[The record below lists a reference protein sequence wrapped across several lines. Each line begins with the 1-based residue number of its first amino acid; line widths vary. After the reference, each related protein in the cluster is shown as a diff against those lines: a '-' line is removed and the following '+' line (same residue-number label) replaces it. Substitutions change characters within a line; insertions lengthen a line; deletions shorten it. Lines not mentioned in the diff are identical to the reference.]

1 MSTSVSAVAPIDPAS
16 ERRVW
21 SRVAAAR
28 CVVRFFQTFEAS
40 MDVHCPSC
48 LQRMTKTD
56 APRVSFSC
64 GPCRETIL
72 FFNVRAEADSV
83 FRSAGAGAVRA
94 TSASA

>member
-1 MSTSVSAVAPIDPAS
+1 
-16 ERRVW
+16 
-21 SRVAAAR
+21 
-28 CVVRFFQTFEAS
+28 

-72 FFNVRAEADSV
+72 FFNVGAEADSV
-83 FRSAGAGAVRA
+83 VRSSGAVRA
-94 TSASA
+94 MSASA